1 MKLTVLY
8 PHAKSKFL
16 ASLLLYQHQ
25 IEWVRVGQSIPQT
38 PLLVTA
44 GGDGTINYAINNIN
58 LEETKLIILPL
69 GRGNALARILNLSL
83 CLLNEWDLQHAEELE
98 IPLLE
103 VNGRLAVFGAGMG
116 KGSEIVDF
124 ANPYSQ
130 LGTSSYIASAIKSIQ
145 VNPAYKICI
154 NGELHY
160 DLLTVEASLWGRVGF
175 GLPLTWQDTP
185 SLFLTLIKGHPFH
198 AAVLLLLGQIPE
210 WEGAKTLSGSSFVL
224 ESEVE
229 IPAHIDGETFPAKR
243 LEIKVSAKYGK
254 IIKPGNLALAAT
266 QPDIFVS

>member
-16 ASLLLYQHQ
+16 ASLMLYQHQ
-25 IEWVRVGQSIPQT
+25 LEWVRVGQPIPKV

-44 GGDGTINYAINNIN
+44 GGDGTINYAINNID
-58 LEETKLIILPL
+58 LSETSLIILPL
-69 GRGNALARILNLSL
+69 GRGNALARILDLPL
-83 CLLNEWDLQHAEELE
+83 CLLSERDLECSGALE
-98 IPLLE
+98 VPLLE

-116 KGSEIVDF
+116 KGSEIVNF

-145 VNPAYKICI
+145 VNPAYKIYV
-154 NGELHY
+154 NGELHQ
-160 DLLTVEASLWGRVGF
+160 DLLTAEVSLWGKVGF

-185 SLFLTLIKGHPFH
+185 GPFLTLIKGHPFY
-198 AAVLLLLGQIPE
+198 AAVLFILGQIPE
-210 WEGAKTLSGSSFVL
+210 WEGAKTLPGDSFLL
-224 ESEVE
+224 ESAFE

-243 LEIKVSAKYGK
+243 LEITTSARRARIIRPGK
-254 IIKPGNLALAAT
+254 PAL
-266 QPDIFVS
+266 

>member
-1 MKLTVLY
+1 MAGGNLAVKLTVLY
-8 PHAKSKFL
+8 PHAKGKFL
-16 ASLLLYQHQ
+16 ASLILYQHQ
-25 IEWVRVGQSIPQT
+25 IEWVRVGQPIPRT

-44 GGDGTINYAINNIN
+44 GGDGTINYAINNID
-58 LEETKLIILPL
+58 LEDTRLIVLPL

-83 CLLNEWDLQHAEELE
+83 CLINERDLEHADELE

-116 KGSEIVDF
+116 KGSEIVNF

-145 VNPAYKICI
+145 VNPAYMICI
-154 NGELHY
+154 NGEPHH
-160 DLLTVEASLWGRVGF
+160 DLLTVEASLWGKVGF

-185 SLFLTLIKGHPFH
+185 GPFLTLIKGHPFY
-198 AAVLLLLGQIPE
+198 AAVLFLLGQIPE
-210 WEGAKTLSGSSFVL
+210 WEGAKTLTGDSFVL

-229 IPAHIDGETFPAKR
+229 IPAHIDGETFPAKS
-243 LEIKVSAKYGK
+243 LEVKSSAKRGK
-254 IIKPGNLALAAT
+254 IIKPGKLA
-266 QPDIFVS
+266 